1 MNNVDGDPGF
11 WARQGPSAART
22 RQLVIAAAL
31 SAMVAGLVSGGH
43 HWYGAVAYDT
53 PWRLQVSYWIAAAP
67 LLVVGLLYVYWR
79 FADKFVSKV
88 ALWLVFVTAVV
99 FQTGFTLFECVYSHV
114 LKNVLFFGG
123 LPRTVLERMYPA
135 PAYHLP
141 DNWLFEVLGLLQLA
155 GLVAAWY
162 ALRVVLDRPWPAHG
176 GSSSPSTS

>member
-1 MNNVDGDPGF
+1 MSFSSP
-11 WARQGPSAART
+11 ART
-22 RQLVIAAAL
+22 KRLIIAAAI

-53 PWRLQVSYWIAAAP
+53 PWRLQVSYWIAIAP
-67 LLVVGLLYVYWR
+67 LVVVGLLYVYWR
-79 FADKFVSKV
+79 FADNFVGKA
-88 ALWLVFVTAVV
+88 ALWLVFITAVV

-114 LKNVLFFGG
+114 LKNILYFSG
-123 LPRTVLERMYPA
+123 LPQTVLEWLYPA

-162 ALRVVLDRPWPAHG
+162 ALRVFQDRPWAGHA
-176 GSSSPSTS
+176 GSSPLSTS